1 MSKVPINIEYDMPE
15 GFKISVIEAA
25 VKKPGRTDVALI
37 YSTAPAAVA
46 AVFTK
51 NAVKAAPVLMDM
63 KRVKGGSARAIV
75 ANSGNANACTGER
88 GMKDAALM
96 ASIAAAAL
104 DIDERGV
111 LVCST
116 GVIGS
121 PMPMERIAP
130 RLKECA
136 QNIGQ
141 ATLMDAAKAIMTT
154 DSFPK
159 LASRRVKL
167 GSQKLGS
174 KTCTIAAIAKG
185 AGMICPDMATMLCFI
200 LTDAAIAPKI
210 LKTALKNSVDKSF
223 NRITVD
229 GDTSTNDTVIL
240 LANGL
245 AGNKTIDGSSK
256 DLSAFE
262 RALDEIT
269 LELARMCVRDGEG
282 ATKIFTVL
290 VKGAAKPV
298 HALKAARTVANSP
311 LVKTAI
317 YGRDANW
324 GRIMAALGR
333 SGIPLD
339 PGKVDIFFDLVKVV
353 ENGLDANNEAAAE
366 KVLLSNDE
374 VTVTIDLKS
383 GKASARIIS
392 CDLTE
397 EYIRIN
403 SKYRT

>member
-1 MSKVPINIEYDMPE
+1 MSKGSINTEYDMPE
-15 GFKISVIEAA
+15 GFNISVIEAA
-25 VKKPGRTDVALI
+25 IKKPGRTDVALI
-37 YSTAPAAVA
+37 YSTVPAAVA

-51 NAVKAAPVLMDM
+51 NAVKAAPVLLDI
-63 KRVKGGSARAIV
+63 KRILNGSARAIV
-75 ANSGNANACTGER
+75 ANSGNANACTGEQ

-96 ASIAAAAL
+96 ASTVAAVL
-104 DIDERGV
+104 DIDEADV

-116 GVIGS
+116 GVIGA
-121 PMPMERIAP
+121 PMPMDRLWP
-130 RLKECA
+130 KLKECA
-136 QNIGQ
+136 QNVGS
-141 ATLMDAAKAIMTT
+141 ATLMDAAMAIMTT

-159 LASRRVKL
+159 IASRRI
-167 GSQKLGS
+167 KLGS
-174 KTCTIAAIAKG
+174 KTCTIAAVAKG

-200 LTDAAIAPKI
+200 LTDAAVAPKV
-210 LKTALKNSVDKSF
+210 LKTALKNSVEKSF

-240 LANGL
+240 LANGM
-245 AGNKTIDGSSK
+245 AGNKTIDGQAK
-256 DLSAFE
+256 DFFKTFE
-262 RALDEIT
+262 KALDEIT

-290 VKGAAKPV
+290 VKGATTPV

-333 SGIPLD
+333 SAIPFD
-339 PGKVDIFFDLVKVV
+339 PYKVDIFFDGVMVV
-353 ENGLDANNEAAAE
+353 ENGLAAGNEADAE
-366 KVLLSNDE
+366 KILSNNDE
-374 VTVTIDLKS
+374 VTVTVDLKS
-383 GKASARIIS
+383 GEAAAEIIS

>member
-1 MSKVPINIEYDMPE
+1 MSGKTINSAYDMPE

-25 VKKPGRTDVALI
+25 IKKPGRTDVALI
-37 YSTAPAAVA
+37 YSGVPAAAA

-51 NAVKAAPVLMDM
+51 NAVKAAPVLLDI
-63 KRVKGGSARAIV
+63 RHVKNGSARAIV

-88 GMKDAALM
+88 GMKDAALT
-96 ASIAAAAL
+96 AAIVAARL
-104 DIDERGV
+104 ECDQRDV

-116 GVIGS
+116 GVIGV
-121 PMPMERIAP
+121 PMPMERLAP
-130 RLKECA
+130 RLRECA
-136 QNIGQ
+136 ENLG
-141 ATLMDAAKAIMTT
+141 ANTLMDAAKAIMTT

-159 LASRRVKL
+159 LASRRL
-167 GSQKLGS
+167 ILGS
-174 KTCTIAAIAKG
+174 KPCTIAAIAKG

-200 LTDAAIAPKI
+200 LTDAAVAPKT
-210 LKTALKNSVDKSF
+210 LKTALKNSVEKSF

-240 LANGL
+240 LANGA
-245 AGNKTIDGSSK
+245 AGNKTIDGPSK
-256 DLSAFE
+256 DLQSFGK
-262 RALDEIT
+262 ALDEIT

-282 ATKIFTVL
+282 ATKIFTVSI
-290 VKGAAKPV
+290 KGAAKPV

-339 PGKVDIFFDLVKVV
+339 PNKVDIFFDRIRVVK
-353 ENGLDANNEAAAE
+353 NGLSSGNDAAAE
-366 KVLLSNDE
+366 KILSNDE
-374 VTVTIDLKS
+374 VTVTIDLKA
-383 GKASARIIS
+383 GRAAAETIS